1 MKVCQ
6 AAVGVVADLCRAFE
20 ADVIQY
26 MDELMLLLH
35 AILQV
40 AYSFISSFSLTHEFY
55 DLTA

>member
-1 MKVCQ
+1 MLQVCQ

-26 MDELMLLLH
+26 MDELMMLLH

-40 AYSFISSFSLTHEFY
+40 IKYSMILCMNVE
-55 DLTA
+55 